1 MKRDA
6 APFAD
11 SRPLVVH
18 VVHRFAVGGLENGV
32 ANLINGMPDSRFRHA
47 VLAMTEVTDFKARI
61 VREDVAY
68 FELRKPAGHALRC
81 YPQLVR
87 MFRELQPAIVHTR
100 NLSALEAAVPAMIAG
115 VPVRVHSEHGRDVGD
130 LDGSNA
136 KYRWL
141 RRAYSPC
148 VHRYVALSRDL
159 ERYLVDRVGI
169 APYRVAQIYNGVDT
183 VRFRPRESGRVPVE
197 GSPFNDP
204 RYWVVGTVGR
214 MHVVKDQLL
223 LVRAF
228 LQTLATVPEARE
240 RLRLMLVGDGPLRA
254 EAEALLREAG
264 ASSCAWLAG
273 ERADVPELLRAMDCF
288 VLPSLAEG
296 ISNTILEAMASGLPV
311 IATRVGGNPELV
323 IDQVTGT
330 LIPSGDVA
338 ALVAAINGYYA
349 LPDVAAE
356 HGRAGRARVERK
368 FSLDYMMHRYESLYI
383 SLLGGRTT
391 TRAGL
396 KTT

>member
-1 MKRDA
+1 MTRNPT
-6 APFAD
+6 PFAQN
-11 SRPLVVH
+11 RPLVVH

-32 ANLINGMPDSRFRHA
+32 ANLINCMPDARFRHA
-47 VLAMTEVTDFKARI
+47 VLAMTEVTDFKTRI
-61 VREDVAY
+61 EREDVAY
-68 FELRKPAGHALRC
+68 FELRKPAGHAWRC

-87 MFRELQPAIVHTR
+87 LFRELQPAIVHTR

-141 RRAYSPC
+141 RRVFSPC
-148 VHRYVALSRDL
+148 VHRYVALSCDL

-183 VRFRPRESGRVPVE
+183 ARFRPRENGRVAVE

-214 MHVVKDQLL
+214 MHAVKDQLM

-228 LQTLATVPEARE
+228 LQTLETVPEARE
-240 RLRLMLVGDGPLRA
+240 RLRLTLVGDGPLRA
-254 EAEALLREAG
+254 EAEALLREAD
-264 ASSCAWLAG
+264 ALSCAWLAG
-273 ERADVPELLRAMDCF
+273 ERADVPDLMRAMDCF

-296 ISNTILEAMASGLPV
+296 ISNTILEAMACGLPV

-330 LIPSGDVA
+330 LIPSGDVS
-338 ALVAAINGYYA
+338 ALASAINGYYA
-349 LPDVAAE
+349 LPEVAAE
-356 HGRAGRARVERK
+356 HGRASRARVERK
-368 FSLDYMMHRYESLYI
+368 FSLDYMMHRYESLYT
-383 SLLGGRTT
+383 SLLGDRPT

>member
-1 MKRDA
+1 MMRD
-6 APFAD
+6 PILFD
-11 SRPLVVH
+11 DNRPLIVH
-18 VVHRFAVGGLENGV
+18 VLHRFAIGGLENGV
-32 ANLINGMPDSRFRHA
+32 ANLINGLSGSRFRHA
-47 VLAMTEVTDFKARI
+47 VLAMTEVTDFKSR
-61 VREDVAY
+61 VQREDVAY
-68 FELRKPAGHALRC
+68 YELRKPAGHAWRC
-81 YPQLVR
+81 YPALLRLFRQLR
-87 MFRELQPAIVHTR
+87 PAIVHTR
-100 NLSALEAAVPAMIAG
+100 NLSALEAAVPAMLAG
-115 VPVRVHSEHGRDVGD
+115 VPVRVHSEHGRDLGD

-141 RRAYSPC
+141 RRAFSPF
-148 VHRYVALSRDL
+148 VHRYIALSCDL
-159 ERYLVDRVGI
+159 ERYLVDQVGI

-183 VRFRPRESGRVPVE
+183 ARFRPATGGREPVG

-214 MHVVKDQLL
+214 MHGVKDQLT
-223 LVRAF
+223 LVHAF
-228 LQTLATVPEARE
+228 LQALETVPEARE

-254 EAEALLREAG
+254 DAEALLRAHD
-264 ASSCAWLAG
+264 ALPYAWLAG
-273 ERADVPELLRAMDCF
+273 ERADVPELMRGMDCF

-323 IDQVTGT
+323 LDQITGT

-338 ALVAAINGYYA
+338 ALTAAINGYYA
-349 LPDVAAE
+349 LPDIARE
-356 HGRAGRARVERK
+356 HGRVGRARVERK